1 MQIQAAAGLQ
11 RRHWIP
17 ATNFTFPSR
26 VSFSMNPLCA
36 VALSLATATA
46 VCTFNGQLAP
56 HGDQT
61 RDVKP
66 TLETAVYGSN
76 SGPWNMVDVLAWFW
90 FAEAQA
96 D

>member
-1 MQIQAAAGLQ
+1 VRCCIIAYDSDSSLHIQ
-11 RRHWIP
+11 WP
-17 ATNFTFPSR
+17 
-26 VSFSMNPLCA
+26 
-36 VALSLATATA
+36 
-46 VCTFNGQLAP
+46 LAP